1 MWFCPTQDRMCRS
14 LESTPWPWVAE
25 YVKHL
30 ERHGK
35 CTMIVVTTI
44 VRFSTEESLESCES
58 MIFTKPVYSF
68 QCPICKDKTVFSGA
82 FKTPAG
88 FEHQTGPKKYL
99 LKRKLELDWVKSLHI
114 LIFSITFF
122 VSVFLIPRSIFLK
135 SEVLLM
141 VRSQPQNNFI
151 GDNSVPT
158 VVQSW
163 NHWNRNDLNSISNA
177 RMHMQNTYIDGFCHL
192 YKAPDAPNVY
202 FPRQQGNRPA

>member
-68 QCPICKDKTVFSGA
+68 QCPIYKENMIFNGA
-82 FKTPAG
+82 FKTPRG

-99 LKRKLELDWVKSLHI
+99 LNRKLELDWVKSLHI
-114 LIFSITFF
+114 PISLITFF
-122 VSVFLIPRSIFLK
+122 VSVFLIPRSIFSCILYSSSESAPPLVFYSKIRSTLYGAFEPQQFYRRKFSSYSGAELK
-135 SEVLLM
+135 PLE
-141 VRSQPQNNFI
+141 
-151 GDNSVPT
+151 
-158 VVQSW
+158 
-163 NHWNRNDLNSISNA
+163 
-177 RMHMQNTYIDGFCHL
+177 
-192 YKAPDAPNVY
+192 
-202 FPRQQGNRPA
+202 